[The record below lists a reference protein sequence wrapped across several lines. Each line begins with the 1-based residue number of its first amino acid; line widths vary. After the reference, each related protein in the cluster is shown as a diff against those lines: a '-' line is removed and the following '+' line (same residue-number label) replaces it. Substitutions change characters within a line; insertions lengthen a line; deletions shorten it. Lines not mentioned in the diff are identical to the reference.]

1 MIHVPKARPKFKL
14 NNDAAVELI
23 KAMFQALKEDYLE
36 ATRYMDEHPDEPP
49 DSKQMKEMIAL
60 KKDCEKFT
68 KTPLY
73 YSVTDMDG
81 NSLLN
86 YFRRIG

>member
-1 MIHVPKARPKFKL
+1 MPRAKPKPKIEL
-14 NNDAAVELI
+14 DNDAAVDLI
-23 KAMFQALKEDYLE
+23 KAMFQALKDDYLQ
-36 ATRYMDEHPDEPP
+36 ATRYLDEHPDEPP
-49 DSKQMKEMIAL
+49 DSKRMKEMLAL

-81 NSLLN
+81 KSLLN
-86 YFRRIG
+86 YFRRVG